1 METAL
6 HENSFAEFLCNGKKR
21 NGVSLEKDVG
31 LREVFKMGI
40 HSDPLAS
47 SGDHYLRGKC
57 PRHWKGK
64 EDRVQPLRTLL
75 SLWDR
80 WNSNKVFKMFAKTGR
95 IDQ

>member
-6 HENSFAEFLCNGKKR
+6 HENSFAEFLCNGKKG
-21 NGVSLEKDVG
+21 NGVSLKKDVG
-31 LREVFKMGI
+31 LREVFKMGN

-47 SGDHYLRGKC
+47 TADHYLRGKG

-64 EDRVQPLRTLL
+64 EDRVQSLRMLL

-80 WNSNKVFKMFAKTGR
+80 WNSNKVFKMFSKRGR
-95 IDQ
+95 MDQ